1 LHHHDQDSPD
11 QKLILAGTVL
21 LLFDH
26 KTLGKQNIVGF

>member
-11 QKLILAGTVL
+11 QKLIPAVTVL

>member
-1 LHHHDQDSPD
+1 LYRHDQDSPD
-11 QKLILAGTVL
+11 PKVTSAGMVL